1 MPGILGLSL
10 PKGQI
15 EEAWRSSRIWKEA
28 REDLCIFL
36 CVCFSVQNMEHPY
49 DTIWEV
55 SNKMAAGSHFGWKVR
70 GMKNNMCLALFSMPA
85 LCSWHGDL
93 FFPPPGEMGCVS
105 VLFYITWNIS
115 SLAFFHKSLA
125 WHSSEHSDISQ
136 LHKRHREKTAYLL
149 RLGFLPT
156 GQCPALWKAA
166 VPNDRKITGSGWV
179 TG

>member
-15 EEAWRSSRIWKEA
+15 EEAWRSSQIWKEA

-49 DTIWEV
+49 DTVWEA

-70 GMKNNMCLALFSMPA
+70 GMKNNMYLALFSMPA

-93 FFPPPGEMGCVS
+93 FFLLQVRWAVCLYFFILHGTS
-105 VLFYITWNIS
+105 VALHSSTSLWLGTVQNILIYLSCINGIERRRHIS
-115 SLAFFHKSLA
+115 S
-125 WHSSEHSDISQ
+125 D
-136 LHKRHREKTAYLL
+136 
-149 RLGFLPT
+149 
-156 GQCPALWKAA
+156 
-166 VPNDRKITGSGWV
+166 
-179 TG
+179 